1 MFAQRIFAFVL
12 ILCIPSIASAVNF
25 QWLTDSAA
33 QEFTEQDWVVFSD
46 ALDSA
51 LNQAEDG
58 GIQQWSNEQS
68 GNSGS
73 IEVDNTRQTEHGT
86 CRQVITTNRTARQ
99 LGTSNLTMCL
109 QPDGSWKIDNRIK
122 AE

>member
-1 MFAQRIFAFVL
+1 MFAQWISAFVL

>member
-1 MFAQRIFAFVL
+1 MFAQRISAFVL

-86 CRQVITTNRTARQ
+86 CRQVITTNRTTRQ